1 MEEKLVLGF
10 WYQEKRGSISCT
22 NKFSC
27 VVDLHLVP
35 LLACKHRRNWVIY
48 WKDYFGNIF
57 TTTYNHLFCINIDL
71 ILCIICFWIS
81 QKQSRYHVILETSSL
96 GKDLDI
102 SFKQRNL
109 RNKYDQVRIRFF
121 QADHCILSHNLS
133 LLQLDALQ
141 RTTAVI
147 IARCP
152 GKADWEWMVTAGPKI
167 VNDSTIQTW
176 MVLISLYFWFS
187 DYPCEIGQ
195 VGSFQVLPQPWNHHF
210 HWKPHCAW

>member
-35 LLACKHRRNWVIY
+35 LLACKHRRTWVIY

-96 GKDLDI
+96 GKILI
-102 SFKQRNL
+102 YFL
-109 RNKYDQVRIRFF
+109 NKETLGTSTIKSGYGFSR
-121 QADHCILSHNLS
+121 L
-133 LLQLDALQ
+133 
-141 RTTAVI
+141 TTASSVTTSVCSNLMRFKGRLLSSSPDVL
-147 IARCP
+147 ARLT
-152 GKADWEWMVTAGPKI
+152 GNEW
-167 VNDSTIQTW
+167 W
-176 MVLISLYFWFS
+176 LL
-187 DYPCEIGQ
+187 GQ
-195 VGSFQVLPQPWNHHF
+195 KS
-210 HWKPHCAW
+210 